1 MHRVFPLLRKSRLH
15 RLALLG
21 WLAFMALAPLQ
32 FCLSAYA
39 AQAPMPV
46 QAMNQP
52 CGFTGVLHGMRMSR
66 ACMQGNTGMHL
77 QCHRNHI
84 ATGVSTPQP
93 SLGSAIA
100 LPMPAWPYAIL
111 PAARVSF
118 RRLADHPHT
127 RPSSLST
134 FLRYSRLLI

>member
-1 MHRVFPLLRKSRLH
+1 MHRLFPLLRKSRLH
-15 RLALLG
+15 RLALFG
-21 WLAFMALAPLQ
+21 WLTFIALAPLQ

-39 AQAPMPV
+39 APVRVPV
-46 QAMNQP
+46 QSMNQP

-93 SLGSAIA
+93 SLGGAIA
-100 LPMPAWPYAIL
+100 LPMPAWSHAIL
-111 PAARVSF
+111 PATRVSF
-118 RRLADHPHT
+118 RWLADHPYT
-127 RPSSLST
+127 RSSSLST

>member
-1 MHRVFPLLRKSRLH
+1 MH
-15 RLALLG
+15 RLALFG
-21 WLAFMALAPLQ
+21 WLTFIALAPLQ

-39 AQAPMPV
+39 AQAPMPA
-46 QAMNQP
+46 QSMDQP

-66 ACMQGNTGMHL
+66 GCMQGNTGMHL

-93 SLGSAIA
+93 SLASAIA
-100 LPMPAWPYAIL
+100 LPVPAWSHAIL
-111 PAARVSF
+111 PAARASF
-118 RRLADHPHT
+118 RWRADHPHA
-127 RPSSLST
+127 RSSSLSA